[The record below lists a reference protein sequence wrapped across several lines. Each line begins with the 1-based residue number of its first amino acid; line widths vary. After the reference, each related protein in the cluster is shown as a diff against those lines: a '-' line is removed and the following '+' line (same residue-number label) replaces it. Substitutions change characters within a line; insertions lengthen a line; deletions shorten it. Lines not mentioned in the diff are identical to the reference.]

1 MDRNSATNWQLAQA
15 DIERIYRSL
24 GRFAVEAEIA
34 DAIAFTETSPFPDI
48 SSLYTNVFA
57 AE

>member
-34 DAIAFTETSPFPDI
+34 DAIAFAEASPFPET
-48 SSLYTNVFA
+48 SALYSNVFA
-57 AE
+57 